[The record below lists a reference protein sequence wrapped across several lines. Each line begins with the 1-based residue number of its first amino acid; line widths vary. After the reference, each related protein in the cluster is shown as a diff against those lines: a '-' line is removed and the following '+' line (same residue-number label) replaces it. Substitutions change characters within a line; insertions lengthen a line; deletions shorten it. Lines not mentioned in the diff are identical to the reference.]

1 MELFGA
7 LFSPFVRKV
16 AVVAAEKGL
25 AFAMPPFSF
34 ADPCEGF
41 LTASPFRK
49 IPAIKDGD
57 YHLCDSTAICAYFD
71 ALASEAPIYPAEA
84 RARGRAVWFE
94 ELADTI
100 MVPTLGPA
108 IFNRFVLPRLRGVA
122 GNGEAALAA
131 IAKFNDVLVYL
142 EGVTP
147 AEGWLAG
154 DYSLGDVAVASV
166 LRTAEYIDA
175 GLDVARFPAI
185 AAWYD
190 RVTARPA
197 WQSVAAMETGQAKA
211 AGLA

>member
-25 AFAMPPFSF
+25 AFDMPPFSF
-34 ADPCEGF
+34 ADPCEDF
-41 LTASPFRK
+41 LAASPFRK

-57 YHLCDSTAICAYFD
+57 YRLCDSTAICAYFD
-71 ALASEAPIYPAEA
+71 ALAPDAPIYPVEA

-100 MVPTLGPA
+100 MVPTLGHA
-108 IFNRFVLPRLRGVA
+108 IFNRFVLPRFRGVA
-122 GNGEAALAA
+122 GDEDAALAA
-131 IAKFNDVLVYL
+131 IEKFNEVLSYL

-147 AEGWLAG
+147 SDGWLAG
-154 DYSLGDVAVASV
+154 EFSLGDVAVASL
-166 LRTAEYIDA
+166 LRTAEYIGA
-175 GLDVARFPAI
+175 GLDRARFPAI

>member
-16 AVVAAEKGL
+16 AVVAAEKGITL
-25 AFAMPPFSF
+25 ESPPFSF
-34 ADPCEGF
+34 ADPSADF
-41 LTASPFRK
+41 LAASPFRK

-57 YHLCDSTAICAYFD
+57 YRLSDSTAICAYFD
-71 ALASEAPIYPAEA
+71 ALVPHPPIYPAEA

-100 MVPTLGPA
+100 MVPAIGPA
-108 IFNRFVLPRLRGVA
+108 IFNRFVLPRLRGVSGDEA
-122 GNGEAALAA
+122 AALAA
-131 IAKFNDVLVYL
+131 IEKFTDTLTYL
-142 EGVTP
+142 ESVVP

-154 DYSLGDVAVASV
+154 EFSLGDISVASL
-166 LRTAEYIDA
+166 LRTVEYI
-175 GLDVARFPAI
+175 GVSLDRARFPGI

-197 WQSVAAMETGQAKA
+197 WQSVAVQEAALAAAMG
-211 AGLA
+211 

>member
-25 AFAMPPFSF
+25 ALDMPPFSF
-34 ADPCEGF
+34 ADPSPDF
-41 LTASPFRK
+41 LAASPFRK

-57 YHLCDSTAICAYFD
+57 YLLCDSTAICAYFD
-71 ALASEAPIYPAEA
+71 ALAPEAPIYPVEA
-84 RARGRAVWFE
+84 RGRGRAVWFE

-100 MVPTLGPA
+100 MVPALGPA
-108 IFNRFVLPRLRGVA
+108 IFNRFVLPQMRGVA
-122 GNGEAALAA
+122 GDEEAALAA
-131 IAKFNDVLVYL
+131 IRKFNDVLTYL

-147 AEGWLAG
+147 AQGWLAG
-154 DYSLGDVAVASV
+154 EFSLGDIAVAS
-166 LRTAEYIDA
+166 LLATAEYIDA
-175 GLDVARFPAI
+175 GLDRSRFPAI

-197 WQSVAAMETGQAKA
+197 WRSVAAMETGQAKA

>member
-25 AFAMPPFSF
+25 ALDMPPFSF
-34 ADPCEGF
+34 AEPGEDF
-41 LTASPFRK
+41 LAASPFRK

-57 YHLCDSTAICAYFD
+57 YLLCDSTAICAYFD
-71 ALASEAPIYPAEA
+71 ALAPEAPIYPAEA

-100 MVPTLGPA
+100 MVPALGPA
-108 IFNRFVLPRLRGVA
+108 IFNRFVLPQMRGVA
-122 GNGEAALAA
+122 GDEEVALAA
-131 IAKFNDVLVYL
+131 IRKFNDVLTYL
-142 EGVTP
+142 EGVIP

-154 DYSLGDVAVASV
+154 EFSLGDIAVAS
-166 LRTAEYIDA
+166 LLATAEYIDA
-175 GLDVARFPAI
+175 ELDRARFPAI

-197 WQSVAAMETGQAKA
+197 WQSVAAMETAHAKA